1 MTNRTS
7 NDASRSS
14 SIETMRFQG
23 KNPTDTKKQI
33 SGGESLYI
41 AKNCLA
47 LKFEKIK
54 KSFSTL
60 IHGKEFSKQAH
71 STKITHIK
79 NKINTAKIGLDK
91 REKNQSSTTNIH
103 DRANEDR
110 SQIRKPNQ
118 DRQYLPNNRDNPTSN
133 RGSHRGTPAALPQT
147 IIIQHTGTTQQETVV
162 HQPMVVQ
169 TTPNMQQIHH
179 MPQSMF
185 MQQTPHM
192 QQPQY
197 VQQTPTMQQPMVM
210 PQTPYVQQPTPN
222 SFQGMMAIPV
232 VPAYVMSSTLPPP
245 SYFQNNWYTPMSAS
259 AAPAQSSMAT
269 TRSDPSASRRL
280 PNARSMET
288 SARPARQN
296 YRLGT
301 APDRTAFYQ
310 ELSKDVTK
318 QLRPLSQMSVAQK
331 LHVLSHMMYS
341 GDIPNYSNEKMKV
354 ASFDL
359 INKIEQLRLDYVP
372 NANDGSSNI
381 YKVIFNNLLRDE
393 IVATLPEELGKKF
406 LLADEEY
413 QTTGDFN
420 KLIKT
425 YQELIGTEI
434 DSKSE
439 NSRTETKKLRPGD
452 ITSEWMAK
460 MNQSLSPFREQI
472 ENWNDLDKYQAL
484 QYLLRGDKADLST
497 NKKVEDWADDIDD
510 IRASNIH
517 DADDYDRR
525 NEQKVFYNNNL
536 RSVLKNSLPESF
548 QEQFDVINIK
558 FQSMDPS
565 SQATGYEKYLEDLR
579 AIVSSEMKKLRVA

>member
-7 NDASRSS
+7 NDVSRSS
-14 SIETMRFQG
+14 SIETVRAQG
-23 KNPTDTKKQI
+23 ENPSDTKKQI
-33 SGGESLYI
+33 SGKKSLYI
-41 AKNCLA
+41 AKKFVA
-47 LKFEKIK
+47 LNFEKMK

-60 IHGKEFSKQAH
+60 IHGKEFSKQAY
-71 STKITHIK
+71 SNKIIHIK
-79 NKINTAKIGLDK
+79 NKINDAKLGL
-91 REKNQSSTTNIH
+91 
-103 DRANEDR
+103 
-110 SQIRKPNQ
+110 
-118 DRQYLPNNRDNPTSN
+118 NNRDNATSN
-133 RGSHRGTPAALPQT
+133 KAPRQGIPAALSQT
-147 IIIQHTGTTQQETVV
+147 IIIQHTVTTQQDTV
-162 HQPMVVQ
+162 
-169 TTPNMQQIHH
+169 I
-179 MPQSMF
+179 
-185 MQQTPHM
+185 
-192 QQPQY
+192 
-197 VQQTPTMQQPMVM
+197 QQPMIM
-210 PQTPYVQQPTPN
+210 PHTPYMQQPTPN
-222 SFQGMMAIPV
+222 SFQGMMTIPV
-232 VPAYVMSSTLPPP
+232 VPAYVMASTLPPP
-245 SYFQNNWYTPMSAS
+245 SYFQNNWYTPMFAS
-259 AAPAQSSMAT
+259 AAPAPSSMAT
-269 TRSDPSASRRL
+269 TRSDPSASGRL

-318 QLRPLSQMSVAQK
+318 QLRPLSQMSISQK

-354 ASFDL
+354 APFDL

-372 NANDGSSNI
+372 NANDGSSTI

-393 IVATLPEELGKKF
+393 IVATLPEELRKNF

-425 YQELIGTEI
+425 YHELIATEI

-472 ENWNDLDKYQAL
+472 ESWNDLDKCQAL
-484 QYLLRGDKADLST
+484 HYLLRGDKDDLST
-497 NKKVEDWADDIDD
+497 NKKVKAWVDGIDD

-517 DADDYDRR
+517 DADDYNKR

-536 RSVLKNSLPESF
+536 RSVIKNSLPENF
-548 QEQFDVINIK
+548 QEEFDAINGK

-565 SQATGYEKYLEDLR
+565 SQANGYEKYLEDLR
-579 AIVSSEMKKLRVA
+579 AIVSSEMKKSSTA

>member
-14 SIETMRFQG
+14 SIETVRAQG
-23 KNPTDTKKQI
+23 ENHTDTKKQI
-33 SGGESLYI
+33 SGKKSLYI
-41 AKNCLA
+41 AKKFVA
-47 LKFEKIK
+47 LNFEKMK

-60 IHGKEFSKQAH
+60 IHGKEFSKQAY
-71 STKITHIK
+71 SNKIIHIK
-79 NKINTAKIGLDK
+79 NKINDAKIGL
-91 REKNQSSTTNIH
+91 
-103 DRANEDR
+103 
-110 SQIRKPNQ
+110 
-118 DRQYLPNNRDNPTSN
+118 NNRDNATSN
-133 RGSHRGTPAALPQT
+133 KAPRQGIPAALPQT
-147 IIIQHTGTTQQETVV
+147 IIIQHTVTTQQDTVIQ
-162 HQPMVVQ
+162 QPMV
-169 TTPNMQQIHH
+169 
-179 MPQSMF
+179 
-185 MQQTPHM
+185 MQQTPYM

-197 VQQTPTMQQPMVM
+197 MQQTPTIQQPMIM

-232 VPAYVMSSTLPPP
+232 VPAYVMASTLPPP
-245 SYFQNNWYTPMSAS
+245 SYFQNNWYTPMFAS

-269 TRSDPSASRRL
+269 TRSDPSASGRL
-280 PNARSMET
+280 PNPRTMET

-318 QLRPLSQMSVAQK
+318 QLRPLSQMRISQK

-354 ASFDL
+354 APFDL

-372 NANDGSSNI
+372 NANDGSSTI

-393 IVATLPEELGKKF
+393 IVATLPEELRKNF

-425 YQELIGTEI
+425 YHELIATEI

-472 ENWNDLDKYQAL
+472 ESWNDLDKYQAL
-484 QYLLRGDKADLST
+484 QYLLRGDKDDLST
-497 NKKVEDWADDIDD
+497 NKKVKAWVDGIDD

-517 DADDYDRR
+517 DADDYNKR

-536 RSVLKNSLPESF
+536 RSVIKNSLPENF
-548 QEQFDVINIK
+548 QEEFDAINGK
-558 FQSMDPS
+558 FQSMDPA
-565 SQATGYEKYLEDLR
+565 SQANGYEKYLEDLR
-579 AIVSSEMKKLRVA
+579 AIVSSEMKKSSTA